1 MRKILA
7 TLLALATLSAS
18 AQQTAQQ
25 PVPPPP
31 AGSNWQHVQMLPKG
45 TSIYVYSR
53 TSHQRC
59 DLAAIDADTLTCVH
73 GKDIVFQRTGIA
85 SIKLAHRGRSSL
97 VGLAIGAGAG
107 IGIGYGIAASHAD
120 TTVCGL
126 GCVTVSDKPISKPI
140 YSAMGA
146 LLGATVG
153 TLTGY
158 FTDFTRSTVYK
169 AP

>member
-1 MRKILA
+1 MKR
-7 TLLALATLSAS
+7 TLVLLLVLSSALTSNA
-18 AQQTAQQ
+18 AQQ
-25 PVPPPP
+25 PVLPP

-59 DLAAIDADTLTCVH
+59 DLAAVDADTLTCVH

-107 IGIGYGIAASHAD
+107 IGIGYGIAASQANPN
-120 TTVCGL
+120 VCILPL
-126 GCVTVSDKPISKPI
+126 GCGTVPNQSVSKPL

-153 TLTGY
+153 SLTGY
-158 FTDFTRSTVYK
+158 FTDFSRSTVYK

>member
-1 MRKILA
+1 MKR
-7 TLLALATLSAS
+7 TLVLLLVLAS
-18 AQQTAQQ
+18 ALTATAAQQ
-25 PVPPPP
+25 PVQPP

-59 DLAAIDADTLTCVH
+59 DLAAVDADTLTCVH
-73 GKDIVFQRTGIA
+73 DKEVVFQRTNIA
-85 SIKLAHRGRSSL
+85 SIKLAHHGRSSL
-97 VGLAIGAGAG
+97 IGLAIGAGAG

-126 GCVTVSDKPISKPI
+126 GCVTVSDKTISKPL
-140 YSAMGA
+140 YSTMGA

-153 TLTGY
+153 SLTGL
-158 FTDFTRSTVYK
+158 FTDFSRSTVYK

>member
-1 MRKILA
+1 MKRTIVLSLVLA
-7 TLLALATLSAS
+7 SALSAN
-18 AQQTAQQ
+18 AARQAAQQ
-25 PVPPPP
+25 PNQPP

-73 GKDIVFQRTGIA
+73 GKDIVFQRTEIK
-85 SIKLAHRGRSSL
+85 SIKLAHRGRSSW
-97 VGLAIGAGAG
+97 VGLAVGTGAG
-107 IGIGYGIAASHAD
+107 IGIGYAIPLSKSSDPVLTVPTQILNAFSRVVLVGFGAAS
-120 TTVCGL
+120 
-126 GCVTVSDKPISKPI
+126 
-140 YSAMGA
+140 
-146 LLGATVG
+146 GATAG
-153 TLTGY
+153 SLTGF